1 MKSELIR
8 QLKTIP
14 AFNALHRGFRKNFRS
29 ENFYFAHFMPET
41 SDSAVSK
48 EQTAGSALLNDNSG
62 YFSEFVHED
71 ELREDVTEF
80 IRFIFKELNR

>member
-1 MKSELIR
+1 
-8 QLKTIP
+8 
-14 AFNALHRGFRKNFRS
+14 
-29 ENFYFAHFMPET
+29 MPET